1 MKMYEVSEELKD
13 HLVMYTENAGPILL
27 ADVNANFVYVWIDY
41 VEFFDNVDQADAAQR
56 DVNKFVRFWKSRGKK
71 LYNEEV

>member
-1 MKMYEVSEELKD
+1 MIKYEVSEEMKD
-13 HLVMYTENAGPILL
+13 HLVMYTKNVGFVLL
-27 ADVNANFVYVWIDY
+27 ADVNDNFIYVWIDY

-71 LYNEEV
+71 LYNKEV